1 MTENT
6 GDRGR
11 TAVVRIVR
19 RRGVRR
25 RRDRAGAVMM
35 MMMVVMGGGGILQVL
50 VHVVRARGRVVLRT
64 GSGVVAV
71 ARRRGR
77 HGSGGRGRVTIPA
90 G

>member
-11 TAVVRIVR
+11 TAVVRIVG

-25 RRDRAGAVMM
+25 RRHRRGAVMM
-35 MMMVVMGGGGILQVL
+35 MMMMVMVGGILQVL

-71 ARRRGR
+71 ARRRGSR
-77 HGSGGRGRVTIPA
+77 GSGRGYITVSA